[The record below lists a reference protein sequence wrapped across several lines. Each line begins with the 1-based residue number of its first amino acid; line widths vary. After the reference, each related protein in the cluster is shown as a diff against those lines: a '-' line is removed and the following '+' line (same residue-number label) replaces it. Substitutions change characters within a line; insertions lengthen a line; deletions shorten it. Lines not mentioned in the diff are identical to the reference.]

1 MGYSTLEKILAVVL
15 AVMAAILAFPLV
27 VIIRIGTFIAS
38 IPSRIGERIRVE
50 GWIYTLI
57 KQVVD
62 VDLMREFRDDIFSR
76 IRPHIVFEEEFERWY
91 VIREMEKDIQRIN
104 SSLVNGEYAIIVLI
118 SLSSIFV
125 ESSVY
130 GVSASVL
137 LTLFALVFSG
147 LIITRLVT
155 MKILVFKPELYMNEP
170 VHDLTVRMAFNRGAI
185 SRGAS
190 VGLTIMTVLIG
201 LSNGLGYEK
210 GLDFIEWYAER
221 SHPSNKAKWKTKFS

>member
-1 MGYSTLEKILAVVL
+1 MSYSTFEKALGIILAVIAAFL
-15 AVMAAILAFPLV
+15 ALPLV
-27 VIIRIGTFIAS
+27 IIIRISTFIAS

-50 GWIYTLI
+50 GWIYRGI
-57 KQVVD
+57 KTVVD

-91 VIREMEKDIQRIN
+91 IIREMEKDIQRIN

-118 SLSSIFV
+118 SLSSILV

-155 MKILVFKPELYMNEP
+155 MKILIFKPELYMNEP

-221 SHPSNKAKWKTKFS
+221 SHPGNKGKWKSTSN